1 MSKRQGP
8 AGPRGGGHICRRQRF
23 SCVEDDGDQLSGA
36 EEYIAAEIELSKPL
50 DPDQERNVRDALEK
64 VDSRAFDSCDIG
76 RKKVSL
82 CYDPT
87 RTSKEHLLQII
98 KQSGGKLE
106 HIESEGSPLL

>member
-1 MSKRQGP
+1 VQ
-8 AGPRGGGHICRRQRF
+8 
-23 SCVEDDGDQLSGA
+23 DDSDQLSGA
-36 EEYIAAEIELSKPL
+36 EEYIAAEIELSEPL

-64 VDSRAFDSCDIG
+64 VDPHAFDSCDIE
-76 RKKVSL
+76 RKKISL

-87 RTSKEHLLQII
+87 RISKKDLLQII